1 MAITDRTRKVLWGR
15 SGNRCAICKKELVV
29 DSTPHDDESVVGDE
43 CHIVSSRPEGPRYDP
58 SYPAEHL
65 DAYKNL
71 ILLCRTHHK
80 QVDDQTAKFS
90 ADILRQMKSN
100 HEVWVSERLADPDRP
115 QPVRLRRIKQNIPS
129 FLSRLTTGK
138 EVLDLVSNAMGYSFD
153 HDELKSQQ
161 EVDLVGAFLQTV
173 QDWGEISADMEAG
186 ARVQTAYG
194 LTTSLRELEENGFLA
209 FGARE
214 VQLLEGGIQAAPS
227 SWPIAILRILRRDNA
242 EMLRVTGD
250 KSTDEKPHQAVHP
263 TAGNAP
269 V

>member
-1 MAITDRTRKVLWGR
+1 
-15 SGNRCAICKKELVV
+15 VV

-43 CHIVSSRPEGPRYDP
+43 CHIVSSRPEGPRYDAT
-58 SYPAEHL
+58 YPAEHL
-65 DAYKNL
+65 DAYQNL

-80 QVDDQTAKFS
+80 QVDDQTATFS

-100 HEVWVSERLADPDRP
+100 HEVWVSERLEDPERP
-115 QPVRLRRIKQNIPS
+115 KPVRLRRIKQNIPS

-161 EVDLVGAFLQTV
+161 EVELVGGFLQTV
-173 QDWGEISADMEAG
+173 QDWGEVSAGMESG
-186 ARVQTAYG
+186 ERVQTAYS
-194 LTTSLRELEENGFLA
+194 LTASLRELEENGFLA

-214 VQLLEGGIQAAPS
+214 VQLLEGGIHAVPS

-242 EMLRVTGD
+242 EILSKTVPNT
-250 KSTDEKPHQAVHP
+250 TDEKP
-263 TAGNAP
+263 N
-269 V
+269 